1 MIYSDIL
8 TKTEQVRDRLVSA
21 INSKGGSLV
30 SNASLNQCAEA
41 ITALPEGGTG
51 GGSEIPG
58 QIFHA
63 SFAED
68 SEYAESGQP
77 LKKINTP
84 QFVVEDGIQ
93 CVNIYDA
100 GFQIDYPLFYGK
112 NPFTISFW
120 GKDSSAN
127 NEDENFDVIFQGD
140 AGGYGRMNVTFLA
153 GKFSVSNMSDWT
165 SAPTVTS
172 DSFHH
177 YVVTYDQKYH
187 LFEDNLPVAESSYE
201 FNLNLPR
208 NPTLIGYNSEYT
220 EKRNFYLANMKI
232 FTRVLSADEISTLYD
247 EFVNRD
253 NPSGGGSSGG
263 GATSADLIDL
273 IERDIASIEIPEGT
287 TEIGNYAFYGC
298 ELLTSV
304 TIPSGVT
311 SIGNGAFSR
320 CTSLKSVTI
329 PSGVTSIV
337 NSAFHSCSSLTSVTI
352 PDSVTIIGDYA
363 FLSCTSLTSVT
374 IPSGVTSIGNGA
386 FNYCTS
392 LKSVTIPSGVTS
404 IKGGTFSGCESL
416 TSVTIPD
423 SVTNIGINAFVGC
436 TSLKSVTIPS
446 GVTSIGDGVFSGC
459 TSLTDIYCG
468 FAENAVPG
476 APWGAPDATTIHY
489 NA

>member
-30 SNASLNQCAEA
+30 SNASLNQCADA
-41 ITALPEGGTG
+41 VTNLPEGGG
-51 GGSEIPG
+51 GEVARTLPG

-63 SFAED
+63 SFASD

-127 NEDENFDVIFQGD
+127 SEDENFDVIFQGD

-220 EKRNFYLANMKI
+220 EKRNFYLANMKV
-232 FTRVLSADEISTLYD
+232 FTRVLSSEEIAQLYS
-247 EFVNRD
+247 EFKSATGSGGD
-253 NPSGGGSSGG
+253 DGGSGESGGGSSIYTGDLVAKVYGTPRGDITATLTCVNPDAIRQNDVVWEGKATAIIDYSFSVNTYSGKWSLNVDTDTMGDVVYGG
-263 GATSADLIDL
+263 DNFTTDNSVPWDATW
-273 IERDIASIEIPEGT
+273 T
-287 TEIGNYAFYGC
+287 NT
-298 ELLTSV
+298 
-304 TIPSGVT
+304 
-311 SIGNGAFSR
+311 
-320 CTSLKSVTI
+320 
-329 PSGVTSIV
+329 
-337 NSAFHSCSSLTSVTI
+337 
-352 PDSVTIIGDYA
+352 
-363 FLSCTSLTSVT
+363 
-374 IPSGVTSIGNGA
+374 
-386 FNYCTS
+386 
-392 LKSVTIPSGVTS
+392 
-404 IKGGTFSGCESL
+404 GGTSRTCEVSK
-416 TSVTIPD
+416 
-423 SVTNIGINAFVGC
+423 A
-436 TSLKSVTIPS
+436 
-446 GVTSIGDGVFSGC
+446 
-459 TSLTDIYCG
+459 
-468 FAENAVPG
+468 
-476 APWGAPDATTIHY
+476 
-489 NA
+489 